1 LQRNDSLQRIE
12 MGCETF
18 REKRFENYF
27 ATALQRY
34 LQLETIYSF
43 QESFE
48 GKRLCNDNFRF
59 SEKLIPV
66 CQETIIVSIR
76 LQRIN
81 LEKLPK
87 WSIGTY
93 HFLWSA

>member
-1 LQRNDSLQRIE
+1 LKTILQWWYCNGI
-12 MGCETF
+12 
-18 REKRFENYF
+18 
-27 ATALQRY
+27 ATVLQRY

-59 SEKLIPV
+59 TEKLIPF

-76 LQRIN
+76 LQRFN
-81 LEKLPK
+81 LERLPNLT
-87 WSIGTY
+87 WTLHSLACIDRS
-93 HFLWSA
+93 LVEE